1 MAITLKRALALMLL
15 VLLVIA
21 TPLRFMLVAFVLGW
35 LVFILVRWLISLYA

>member
-1 MAITLKRALALMLL
+1 MAIPLKRALAWMLL
-15 VLLVIA
+15 VLLVLA